1 MKQLKDRFLKDNKMM
16 EMALQEV
23 IDSFQQDLN
32 DRTSTLIAI
41 EETMRIMTEEHN
53 TEINLSIGMI

>member
-1 MKQLKDRFLKDNKMM
+1 MKQLKERFLKDNKMM

-23 IDSFQQDLN
+23 IDSFQQNLN
-32 DRTSTLIAI
+32 DLTYTLIAI

>member
-23 IDSFQQDLN
+23 IDSFQQNLN
-32 DRTSTLIAI
+32 DLTYTLIAI